1 MNQVD
6 GGVRKGSCRAAN
18 PIMSR
23 LLRGRRRRSDIVL
36 AETAAHFAFGASN
49 RVPHADF
56 EDVKVILGKV
66 QLRVNNS
73 RHFIRKNPN
82 RRFGIKLESKIL
94 YKLFIFPLF
103 NFLLTIMSTG

>member
-23 LLRGRRRRSDIVL
+23 LRRSDIVL

-49 RVPHADF
+49 RIPHANF
-56 EDVKVILGKV
+56 EDIKVILGKV
-66 QLRVNNS
+66 QLRVNDS

-82 RRFGIKLESKIL
+82 RRFGIKLKR
-94 YKLFIFPLF
+94 
-103 NFLLTIMSTG
+103 